1 MIAGPR
7 AAPGAF
13 SHAGIARDFL
23 TRFPE
28 FAYRF
33 IIRMIVP

>member
-7 AAPGAF
+7 AGHPLV
-13 SHAGIARDFL
+13 SHAAIARDFL

-28 FAYRF
+28 FAYGFVNR
-33 IIRMIVP
+33 IVIS